1 MLLQNCLSF
10 LEYVFRKISYKSND
24 ELEPYCNC
32 NLCYTCKTISYFTG
46 QHLKKTVT
54 YSKNV

>member
-10 LEYVFRKISYKSND
+10 LEYLFGQMIYN
-24 ELEPYCNC
+24 ELETECNC
-32 NLCYTCKTISYFTG
+32 NLCYTISYFTG
-46 QHLKKTVT
+46 QRLKETVS

>member
-1 MLLQNCLSF
+1 MLLQNCLIYM
-10 LEYVFRKISYKSND
+10 EYLFGQIISN
-24 ELEPYCNC
+24 ELDPDCNC

-46 QHLKKTVT
+46 QWKKETVS